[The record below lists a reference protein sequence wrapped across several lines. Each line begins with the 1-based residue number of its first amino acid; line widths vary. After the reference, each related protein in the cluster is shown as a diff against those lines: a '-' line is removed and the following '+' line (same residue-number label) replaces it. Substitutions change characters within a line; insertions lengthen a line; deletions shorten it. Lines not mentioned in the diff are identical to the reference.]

1 MLKRKD
7 KILISALELFEEGGI
22 NNITTKN
29 LAAKEGISEPA
40 LYRQYKNKYEIIK
53 GVIKEYS
60 SYDDRILNTIKKE
73 NLEGRDA
80 IIYYVTRYAELY
92 QSYSELSLVLSSM
105 DLYFYK
111 EETKEMMIQIIHRKE
126 KFLVDYLNEHPIKN
140 HRLSNETLSKTINDL
155 LYSEVFRWRLAG
167 KSYSLVDSIN
177 NYISNVIL

>member
-7 KILISALELFEEGGI
+7 KILISALELFEEGGV

-29 LAAKEGISEPA
+29 LAFKEGISEPA
-40 LYRQYKNKYEIIK
+40 LYRQYKSKYEIIQEI
-53 GVIKEYS
+53 IKEYS
-60 SYDDRILNTIKKE
+60 SYDDRILNTIIKE

-111 EETKEMMIQIIHRKE
+111 EETKDMMLNLINRKE
-126 KFLVDYLNEHPIKN
+126 KFLIEYLNDHPIKN
-140 HRLSNETLSKTINDL
+140 HRLSNETLSKAINDL
-155 LYSEVFRWRLAG
+155 LYSEVFRWRLAE
-167 KSYSLVDSIN
+167 KSYSLVDSVVG
-177 NYISNVIL
+177 YITDIIL